1 LEFERIGP
9 APRDPRASEHMIAMR
24 DGVRLATD
32 LYLAADAPAPVV
44 LIRLPYDKCGVYT
57 AMPATAAHM
66 NERGYHVVVQ
76 DVRGKFRSEGETV
89 MFTHEAAD
97 GYDTIDWIVAQP
109 WCDGAVAMWGDSY
122 YGFTQLAAASAGHP
136 ALRAIAPR
144 LTGTRLGAL
153 PSRRPG
159 ERTSEVEMGV
169 HRLYPCTYFQS
180 NDVFE
185 WAMDWT
191 RVPLADA
198 VEEWF
203 ATIGE
208 RSPTYDAWL
217 HDPEAIERFP
227 LGHPF
232 DAPPVPTL
240 MTIGWWDNCAPWQW
254 ADHEVIAARPDWA
267 AREYLLLEAIDHENV
282 DLADVPVGP
291 HHVTDLARA
300 IDPGLDFFDVF
311 VRGMGDPAAVPRVRY
326 TIAGTGTVVES
337 DQWPPA
343 DATTLEWQ
351 LTVPGEEHR
360 WRHDPDDPVPSPV
373 ENAFAF
379 LAEYPDERAL
389 ADRADVLAFRGTV
402 IDDDVVL
409 AGPVTFEANVASTGP
424 EMDVFV
430 RLCDVDRAG
439 AAHLIAR
446 GQVTVYDAQEPAG
459 VSVSMGHTAYL
470 LRAGHHLRLTV
481 ASSDAPEFVVAPGT
495 GEHRWHATTRT
506 VNDQRLTDATVRIST
521 IPADDTEVR

>member
-1 LEFERIGP
+1 MIAVRYERIAA
-9 APRDPRASEHMIAMR
+9 APPDPRAVEDMVAMR

-32 LYLAADAPAPVV
+32 VYLVGDGAAAGPAI
-44 LIRLPYDKCGVYT
+44 LIRLPYDKSGEYT
-57 AMPATAAHM
+57 LMPATAAHM
-66 NERGYHVVVQ
+66 NGRGYHVVVQ

-97 GYDTIDWIVAQP
+97 GYDTIEWVVQQP

-122 YGFTQLAAASAGHP
+122 YGFTQFAAVSAAHP
-136 ALRAIAPR
+136 SLRAIAPR

-153 PSRRPG
+153 PSPRPG

-180 NDVFE
+180 NDVYE
-185 WAMDWT
+185 WEMDWS

-203 ATIGE
+203 ATIGH

-217 HDPEAIERFP
+217 LDPDAVERFP

-254 ADHEVIAARPDWA
+254 ADHELMTARPEWA
-267 AREYLLLEAIDHENV
+267 AHEYLLLEALDHENV

-291 HHVTDLARA
+291 EHVTDLPRS
-300 IDPGLDFFDVF
+300 IDPALDFFDVF
-311 VRGMGDPAAVPRVRY
+311 VRDLGSPADVPRVRY
-326 TIAGTGTVVES
+326 TIAGTGRVVTADE
-337 DQWPPA
+337 WPPA
-343 DATTLEWQ
+343 DAAASVWR
-351 LTVPGEEHR
+351 VAAPGEELR
-360 WRHDPDDPVPSPV
+360 WRHDPLDPVPSPV
-373 ENAFAF
+373 DNAFAF
-379 LAEYPDERAL
+379 LAEYPDERSL
-389 ADRADVLAFRGTV
+389 AERGDVLAFHGTA

-409 AGPVTFEANVASTGP
+409 AGPITFEATVASSGP
-424 EMDVFV
+424 EMDVFA
-430 RLCDVDRAG
+430 RLCDVSPDG

-446 GQVTVYDAQEPAG
+446 GQVTVYDAHEPAE
-459 VSVSMGHTAYL
+459 VTIAMGHTAYL
-470 LRAGHHLRLTV
+470 LRAGHYFRLTV
-481 ASSDAPEFVVAPGT
+481 ASSDSPEFVVAPGT
-495 GEHRWHATTRT
+495 GEHRWLATGRAT
-506 VNDQRLTDATVRIST
+506 NDQRLADATLRMST
-521 IPADDTEVR
+521 L